1 MNKEQIHI
9 TELGNPA
16 DPHGE
21 AGEIMLVRMGET
33 HSSVTDWAFG
43 LLDLDGSEC
52 VLDIGCG
59 GGDALKKLSAQI
71 TSGTLTGADH
81 SEVSVHLTKKN
92 NFADIE
98 SGRMSVVNASVDSLP
113 FPDNSFDLIYTI
125 ESFYFWG
132 NDPASLREVK
142 RVLADSGKFVMI
154 ADIHGAAELS
164 VETIENIKKY
174 NLFNPTPDE
183 LRELLKEA
191 GFSKIDIHL
200 KENTSW
206 ICAEAYK

>member
-16 DPHGE
+16 DPHGD

-43 LLDLDGSEC
+43 LLDLNGSER

-59 GGDALKKLSAQI
+59 GGDALKKISPRI
-71 TSGTLTGADH
+71 ISGTLTGADH
-81 SEVSVHLTKKN
+81 SEVSVQLTKRN
-92 NFADIE
+92 NSADIE
-98 SGRMSVVNASVDSLP
+98 SGKMSVVNASVDSLP
-113 FPDNSFDLIYTI
+113 FPDNCFDLIYTI

-132 NDPASLREVK
+132 NDAASLREVN
-142 RVLADSGKFVMI
+142 RVLADGGIFVII
-154 ADIHGAAELS
+154 ADIHGDAAMND
-164 VETIENIKKY
+164 ETLENIKKY

-206 ICAEAYK
+206 ICAQAYK